1 MTGGKDIE
9 KLIPHRAPFLFVDEV
24 TAASPKE
31 ITAIKTFDRTEVNL
45 QGSFQDFGF
54 VPGTILIESM
64 AQAGGAGVR
73 LLEITNGIFALVQIE
88 HAQFFAGVPFGE
100 MITYTITN
108 HRLSEKIIKQSGKAH
123 VNGSLVMEASWMSIK
138 IDERRDS

>member
-1 MTGGKDIE
+1 MTGKDIE

-24 TAASPKE
+24 THATAE
-31 ITAIKTFDRTEVNL
+31 QIIAIKTFDRTEVDL
-45 QGSFQDFGF
+45 LGSFVDFGF

-100 MITYTITN
+100 LVTYTIKN
-108 HRLSEKIIKQSGKAH
+108 ARLSEKIIKQSGVAH
-123 VNGSLVMEASWMSIK
+123 VNGNLVMEASWMSIK